1 MKITS
6 VWKLLFLGTKRAVL
20 SDKSRNNVNEKKHV
34 EVDFA
39 HFSPFVCW
47 QPLNTLAGLDWCL
60 PGWYTL
66 WCVVTLL
73 FQMCHQHIINSHWN
87 LNTATNLDWSLP
99 AATNVLHCNPLWS
112 QSNRKRMPI
121 TQYKWNT
128 REPGEFPVIADD
140 GKCRGAHLLLLAPN
154 CVLIVTIFC
163 YTEMWQ
169 MRVQVL
175 RCLLNP

>member
-1 MKITS
+1 MPPHFSEKS
-6 VWKLLFLGTKRAVL
+6 LKASFLGIKRAVFVTRAE
-20 SDKSRNNVNEKKHV
+20 KMWMKKHV

-47 QPLNTLAGLDWCL
+47 RPLNTLAGLDWCL

-66 WCVVTLL
+66 RWVVTLL

-99 AATNVLHCNPLWS
+99 AATKDLHCNPLWS

-128 REPGEFPVIADD
+128 GEFPVRAGD
-140 GKCRGAHLLLLAPN
+140 GKCRGANLLLLAQ
-154 CVLIVTIFC
+154 IFWLHWNVS
-163 YTEMWQ
+163 YEGSGI
-169 MRVQVL
+169 
-175 RCLLNP
+175 

>member
-1 MKITS
+1 M
-6 VWKLLFLGTKRAVL
+6 WM
-20 SDKSRNNVNEKKHV
+20 KKHV

-112 QSNRKRMPI
+112 RSNRKRMPI

-140 GKCRGAHLLLLAPN
+140 GKCRRAHLLLLAPN